1 MEQFDDIRPYSD
13 QEVRPILD
21 RLLQDQ
27 QLLSA
32 LVHFSYPSLAMSLGG
47 FLRPLTRFLLQRKLA
62 GISDVRGLQHVIA
75 PYIERVVK
83 KTTSDVTWTGLDAL
97 EPGQS
102 YLFLSNHRDIVMDSA
117 FVNYGLYNR
126 GMETMRVAI
135 GDNLLSR
142 PYVSDLMRLNKSFIV
157 KRSLVSLR
165 EKLGAYQKLSAFV
178 NHSIE
183 TGHSVW
189 IAHREGRA
197 KDGDDRTDSAI
208 IKMLYMSQ
216 KGKGHSLGEVMGRLR
231 IVPVSV
237 AYEYDPCD
245 QRKANELQVRSDQGN
260 YDKATDEDLQSIATG
275 IEGWKGH
282 VHVSFGQPLAA
293 EFDSAVDVAREVD
306 RQIHTLYHL
315 HPSNYIAHDLLC
327 EHQGGQKIAGWEQQ
341 FSGIDLD
348 EKRSAFSERLN
359 ACSPA
364 SQDWFLKIYANPVI
378 NHYRDLSS

>member
-47 FLRPLTRFLLQRKLA
+47 FLRPLTRFLLQRKLS
-62 GISDVRGLQHVIA
+62 GVSDVRGLQHVIA
-75 PYIERVVK
+75 PYIERVIK

-97 EPGQS
+97 ES
-102 YLFLSNHRDIVMDSA
+102 DKAYLFLSNHRDIVMDSA
-117 FVNYGLYNR
+117 FVNYGLYGR
-126 GMETMRVAI
+126 GMDTMRVAI
-135 GDNLLSR
+135 GDNLLGR

-165 EKLGAYQKLSAFV
+165 QKLAAYQKLSAFI

-183 TGHSVW
+183 TNHSVW

-197 KDGDDRTDSAI
+197 KDGNDRTDSAI

-216 KGKGHSLGEVMGRLR
+216 KGKGHSMGEVMERLR
-231 IVPVSV
+231 IVPVSI

-245 QRKANELQVRSDQGN
+245 QRKANELQLRSDHGN
-260 YDKATDEDLQSIATG
+260 YDKAEDEDLQSIATG

-282 VHVSFGQPLAA
+282 VHVAFGQPLGA

-327 EHQGGQKIAGWEQQ
+327 ERLGGQKITGWEQQ
-341 FSGIDLD
+341 FAGVDLD
-348 EKRSAFSERLN
+348 EKRNTFRDRLN

-364 SQDWFLKIYANPVI
+364 SQDWFLKIYSNPVI
-378 NHYRDLSS
+378 NHYRDLSD

>member
-47 FLRPLTRFLLQRKLA
+47 FLRPLTRFLLQCKLS
-62 GISDVRGLQHVIA
+62 GVSDVRGLQHVIA
-75 PYIERVVK
+75 PYIERVIK

-97 EPGQS
+97 ES
-102 YLFLSNHRDIVMDSA
+102 DKAYLFLSNHRDIVMDSA
-117 FVNYGLYNR
+117 FVNYGLYGR
-126 GMETMRVAI
+126 GMDTMRVAI
-135 GDNLLSR
+135 GDNLLGR

-165 EKLGAYQKLSAFV
+165 QKLAAYQKLSAFI

-183 TGHSVW
+183 TNHSVW

-197 KDGDDRTDSAI
+197 KDGNDRTDSAI

-216 KGKGHSLGEVMGRLR
+216 KGKGHSLGEVMERLR
-231 IVPVSV
+231 IVPVSI

-245 QRKANELQVRSDQGN
+245 QRKANELQLRSDHGN
-260 YDKATDEDLQSIATG
+260 YDKAEDEDLKSIATG

-282 VHVSFGQPLAA
+282 VHVAFGQPLGT

-306 RQIHTLYHL
+306 KQIHTLYHL
-315 HPSNYIAHDLLC
+315 HSSNYISHDLLC
-327 EHQGGQKIAGWEQQ
+327 ERQGGHKITGWEQQ
-341 FSGIDLD
+341 FSGDDLD
-348 EKRSAFSERLN
+348 EKRNTFRDRLN
-359 ACSPA
+359 ACSQA
-364 SQDWFLKIYANPVI
+364 SQDWFLKIYSNPVI
-378 NHYRDLSS
+378 NHYRDLPD

>member
-47 FLRPLTRFLLQRKLA
+47 FLRPLTRFLLQRKLS
-62 GISDVRGLQHVIA
+62 GVSDVRGLQHVIA
-75 PYIERVVK
+75 PYIERVIK

-97 EPGQS
+97 ES
-102 YLFLSNHRDIVMDSA
+102 DKAYLFLSNHRDIVMDSA
-117 FVNYGLYNR
+117 FVNYGLYGR
-126 GMETMRVAI
+126 GMDTMRVAI
-135 GDNLLSR
+135 GDNLLGR

-165 EKLGAYQKLSAFV
+165 QKLAAYQKLSAFI

-183 TGHSVW
+183 TNHSVW

-197 KDGDDRTDSAI
+197 KDGNDRTDSAI

-216 KGKGHSLGEVMGRLR
+216 KGKGHSLGEVMERLR
-231 IVPVSV
+231 IVPVSI

-245 QRKANELQVRSDQGN
+245 QRKANELQLRSDHGN
-260 YDKATDEDLQSIATG
+260 YDKAEDEDLKSIATG

-282 VHVSFGQPLAA
+282 VHVAFGQPLGT
-293 EFDSAVDVAREVD
+293 EFDSAVDVAREID

-315 HPSNYIAHDLLC
+315 HSSNYIAHDLLC
-327 EHQGGQKIAGWEQQ
+327 ERQGGQKITGWEQQ
-341 FSGIDLD
+341 FSGDDLD
-348 EKRSAFSERLN
+348 EKRNTFRDRLN
-359 ACSPA
+359 ACSQA
-364 SQDWFLKIYANPVI
+364 SQDWFLKIYSNPVI
-378 NHYRDLSS
+378 NHYRDLSA